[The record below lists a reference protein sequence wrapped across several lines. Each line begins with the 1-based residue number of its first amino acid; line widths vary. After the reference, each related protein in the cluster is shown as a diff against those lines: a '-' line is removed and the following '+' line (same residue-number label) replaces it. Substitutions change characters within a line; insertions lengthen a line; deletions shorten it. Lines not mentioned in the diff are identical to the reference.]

1 MDAIRAALAGH
12 DVRLRDERQPSPAGP
27 RAGHTTRRHFRVG
40 SDTVA
45 AQIIGTPLL
54 VTPNAPGWLH
64 DSPERTTVPP
74 TGDVA
79 GLLAAVVV
87 LVLVVEVA
95 AVEVVLVDVVL
106 VAVVLV

>member
-27 RAGHTTRRHFRVG
+27 RAGHTTRRHFRAG
-40 SDTVA
+40 SFTVA

-54 VTPNAPGWLH
+54 VTPNAPGWVH
-64 DSPERTTVPP
+64 ASPERTVPA
-74 TGDVA
+74 TGEVVE
-79 GLLAAVVV
+79 LLGAVVLVLV

-95 AVEVVLVDVVL
+95 AVDV
-106 VAVVLV
+106 